1 MIELDG
7 NYLEGGGQIVRTAL
21 ALSALTS
28 MPFYV
33 SSIRK
38 NRPNPGLKHQH
49 LHAVKVLTDW
59 CDAEVSGCEIGS
71 TELRFLPAGFHP
83 KDTDID
89 VGTAGSITLVL
100 QAILLPALFADKE
113 MRIRIRGGTDTKW
126 AMPFDYFANVLLPY
140 IRRFA
145 WINVNLLRR
154 GYYPKGGGL
163 VEINIEP
170 KTRISSFGSLG
181 GFISALCSGTDRI
194 EINEKGKLSRIK
206 GISHASG
213 FLRRSRVAERQAE
226 SAKAHLSG
234 TGCPVDI
241 KEEYC
246 DSDSPGSGITLWA
259 EFPAKGR
266 NGPVVL
272 GADALGERGL
282 PAERVGRDAA
292 EKLLSEIM
300 ADATMDSHLADQILP
315 FMALLGSGS
324 FITSKITDH
333 CKTNMYAVERFLAVR
348 FVTEKNG
355 VVCRPKA

>member
-28 MPFYV
+28 MPFHV

-49 LHAVKVLTDW
+49 LHAVKILGEW
-59 CDAEVSGCEIGS
+59 CDAEVSGCNLGS
-71 TELRFLPAGFHP
+71 TELRFMPRGFSP
-83 KDTDID
+83 RDTDTD

-100 QAILLPALFADKE
+100 QAILLPGLFADRE
-113 MRIRIRGGTDTKW
+113 VRIRIRGGTDTKW
-126 AMPFDYFANVLLPY
+126 AMPFDYFANVLLPH

-145 WINVNLLRR
+145 GIRVNLLRR

-163 VEINIEP
+163 VEIIIEP
-170 KTRISSFGSLG
+170 KTRINSFGSLE
-181 GFISALCSGTDRI
+181 GFISALCSVTDKI
-194 EINEKGKLSRIK
+194 EINEKGNLSQIK

-213 FLRRSRVAERQAE
+213 FLRKSRVAERQAG
-226 SAKAHLSG
+226 SAKAHLSK
-234 TGCPVDI
+234 TGCPVEI

-246 DSDSPGSGITLWA
+246 DTDSPGSGITLWA
-259 EFPAKGR
+259 EFSGKGKNVPA
-266 NGPVVL
+266 VL

-282 PAERVGRDAA
+282 PAEIVGRDAA
-292 EKLLSEIM
+292 EKLLSEIK

-324 FITSKITDH
+324 FITSNITDH
-333 CKTNMYAVERFLAVR
+333 CRTNMYAVERFLAVR
-348 FVTEKNG
+348 FVTENNR